1 MKSENLNLP
10 ATQFISKESD
20 DLSSFW
26 KKSDSRIGRDLR
38 SLVKYRIEKLAELG
52 LVYAKGSKVPAAH
65 SHVKVPT

>member
-1 MKSENLNLP
+1 MTP
-10 ATQFISKESD
+10 AVSG
-20 DLSSFW
+20 
-26 KKSDSRIGRDLR
+26 KSDSRIGRDLR